1 MNRLPGLPDG
11 RREVSRWVRTHLADL
26 CGDVGEA
33 SSIPGGQQAADA
45 ALAAFDVRGYADHR
59 NEAWPLSRRGAS
71 GLSPYIR
78 HGLLTL
84 GRVWNAVEGGPDHD
98 VSRFRDELLWQ
109 EYARHL
115 YARLGTATRH
125 SLRFSVPERGSTDV
139 DRAHGGPDANRAV
152 GEHLW
157 SGGEACLSQALQEL
171 RETGWLPNQMRMWLA
186 SHWSVRQ
193 GGGWRDG
200 EDHFFR
206 HLLDGSRAANRVG
219 WQWTAGALTGKS
231 YGFSRWQVQKRAP
244 GLCASCPVEDA
255 CPIADWPPDEP
266 RAPLPM
272 ADPRLRRDQD
282 VEGTSGPEHAVSRG
296 IPEAVWL
303 TAESLGQEDPAIRA
317 HPELPLVFV
326 FDERL
331 LMQLRLSVT
340 RITFLAETLAD
351 LSGHRDVEVWRG
363 DPSALLADRPVAT
376 TFAPVPGWRS
386 ISDRLTLAMVHPW
399 PWLIRPHA
407 GSVASFSAWRK
418 AGGGV
423 IGP

>member
-1 MNRLPGLPDG
+1 M
-11 RREVSRWVRTHLADL
+11 
-26 CGDVGEA
+26 
-33 SSIPGGQQAADA
+33 
-45 ALAAFDVRGYADHR
+45 
-59 NEAWPLSRRGAS
+59 
-71 GLSPYIR
+71 
-78 HGLLTL
+78 
-84 GRVWNAVEGGPDHD
+84 
-98 VSRFRDELLWQ
+98 
-109 EYARHL
+109 
-115 YARLGTATRH
+115 
-125 SLRFSVPERGSTDV
+125 
-139 DRAHGGPDANRAV
+139 
-152 GEHLW
+152 
-157 SGGEACLSQALQEL
+157 
-171 RETGWLPNQMRMWLA
+171 
-186 SHWSVRQ
+186 
-193 GGGWRDG
+193 
-200 EDHFFR
+200 
-206 HLLDGSRAANRVG
+206 
-219 WQWTAGALTGKS
+219 
-231 YGFSRWQVQKRAP
+231 
-244 GLCASCPVEDA
+244 
-255 CPIADWPPDEP
+255 
-266 RAPLPM
+266 
-272 ADPRLRRDQD
+272 
-282 VEGTSGPEHAVSRG
+282 SRG